1 MKRNIV
7 NPDLTEERAK
17 LAFDRVELQKFTLGE
32 WLYDKFGELDGF
44 MAENPELLG
53 SADDYEMTRE
63 ELIEHYWKKVKIISE
78 KGDEYISNN
87 SSLIRKGFMWSFALQ
102 NLSPLILHQSM
113 FTQCMIY
120 LTSDEQRKKYLPLC
134 DSL

>member
-7 NPDLTEERAK
+7 NPDLIEERAK

-32 WLYDKFGELDGF
+32 WLYDKTKELDGF

-63 ELIEHYWKKVKIISE
+63 ELIEHYWKKV
-78 KGDEYISNN
+78 GGQ
-87 SSLIRKGFMWSFALQ
+87 SLSQEFKDLV
-102 NLSPLILHQSM
+102 LSM
-113 FTQCMIY
+113 FSHDGTKRPT
-120 LTSDEQRKKYLPLC
+120 LEQIKNHPWMKKPNFLSCSPI
-134 DSL
+134 

>member
-1 MKRNIV
+1 M
-7 NPDLTEERAK
+7 
-17 LAFDRVELQKFTLGE
+17 AFDRVELQKFTLGE
-32 WLYDKFGELDGF
+32 WLYDKFGELDEF

>member
-1 MKRNIV
+1 MKRNII
-7 NPDLTEERAK
+7 NPDLIEERAK

-32 WLYDKFGELDGF
+32 WLYNKTKELDGF
-44 MAENPELLG
+44 MDENPELLG

-87 SSLIRKGFMWSFALQ
+87 SALVRNLFMWSFSLQ

-113 FTQCMIY
+113 FT
-120 LTSDEQRKKYLPLC
+120 
-134 DSL
+134 